1 MPHRCSTEVV
11 VEVVVDQSTSSMSS
25 KSSPEDMM
33 HEEEPYIGIDLG
45 LLGDRRLDGSPSG
58 AAAVCSDGENISNQ
72 PKARPA
78 AKSPMSH
85 SNIDNVDHQ
94 WPSDLSF
101 FDMTLAQVSLSGSTT
116 HACING
122 FLSWLESQ
130 DVFIN
135 ETYRAYFRGR
145 MVQVLFETLSLQK
158 STYGA
163 EAMYLRCQHALQTL
177 CAPGVRASQEP
188 SWLLSQALVCT
199 DAYVLM
205 EHRSPPRVHQSQPP
219 SKFNVSQR
227 RAVLQS
233 LSHTVH
239 VIQGPPGTGKE
250 PIFYQAPSTH
260 RPIVTSRTVEGN
272 PRRIRETLLT

>member
-1 MPHRCSTEVV
+1 MPKRSTKQKNEHCRKKAREQMPHRCSTEVV

-78 AKSPMSH
+78 AKRPMSH

-116 HACING
+116 HACIC
-122 FLSWLESQ
+122 LLYTS
-130 DVFIN
+130 
-135 ETYRAYFRGR
+135 
-145 MVQVLFETLSLQK
+145 
-158 STYGA
+158 
-163 EAMYLRCQHALQTL
+163 
-177 CAPGVRASQEP
+177 P
-188 SWLLSQALVCT
+188 SPRDGLLSR
-199 DAYVLM
+199 M
-205 EHRSPPRVHQSQPP
+205 P
-219 SKFNVSQR
+219 SS
-227 RAVLQS
+227 A
-233 LSHTVH
+233 
-239 VIQGPPGTGKE
+239 
-250 PIFYQAPSTH
+250 
-260 RPIVTSRTVEGN
+260 
-272 PRRIRETLLT
+272 